1 MPVSIGI
8 RASLVEA
15 TSFERSLEA
24 QIILE
29 IRVAGKEVV
38 IDTTLRKLLDGVVDF
53 FPEPVK
59 KRMKQGRVKQLCRKQ
74 DQDVMAGLDGGRVQ
88 PASGAL
94 SGYKSDGRVPGHH
107 RVETKWTAAESF
119 RLKRAEL
126 SKIRGECQR
135 LEKPAMVIDFK
146 DKATGRTE
154 DRWVVIPHRDWE
166 KYANAATN
174 NS

>member
-1 MPVSIGI
+1 MPVSIEVRCLKTNEGVNQPLELTLAI
-8 RASLVEA
+8 RTGGRE
-15 TSFERSLEA
+15 
-24 QIILE
+24 II
-29 IRVAGKEVV
+29 
-38 IDTTLRKLLDGVVDF
+38 IDTTLNQLLTGGVIDF
-53 FPEPVK
+53 FPELKK

-107 RVETKWTAAESF
+107 RVETKWTGAASF
-119 RLKRAEL
+119 RLQRSEL
-126 SKIRGECQR
+126 NKIRGECQR

-146 DKATGRTE
+146 DKVTGRTE